1 MVFTIPKTVLMGRL
15 GLPEFTFQVRVA
27 NKFLDKFKATRDPD
41 HVAEWTKRR
50 RL

>member
-1 MVFTIPKTVLMGRL
+1 MEIVAGQAEVEKCLKRTAESLTI
-15 GLPEFTFQVRVA
+15 A
-27 NKFLDKFKATRDPD
+27 NMFLDKFKATRDPD